1 MILARVLL
9 LASVPAALAL
19 AACGGAPP
27 PPPSAST
34 TAAPTATP
42 ETAAAPGASSSS
54 PAPAS
59 PEPVAVPTED
69 IQRTLRLKLGMF
81 RTCYE
86 KGLKADPKLA
96 GRVTVKIAIDKDG
109 KIASAVADDSSP
121 LADPKVRTCVADAV
135 KTAAFPT
142 GAYSNVNVVYAVTF
156 QPPANEKGLGIV
168 VEPIVATKQ

>member
-9 LASVPAALAL
+9 LASVPAALTL
-19 AACGGAPP
+19 TAACGGAPP
-27 PPPSAST
+27 PPTST

-42 ETAAAPGASSSS
+42 EPPPASAASSS
-54 PAPAS
+54 PTPPI
-59 PEPVAVPTED
+59 PEPVAIPTED

-86 KGLKADPKLA
+86 KGHKADPKLA

-135 KTAAFPT
+135 KTAAFPA
-142 GAYSNVNVVYAVTF
+142 GAYSNVNVVYGVTF